1 MKKIIGLLLTGAVAL
16 LSVLGVAADHHA
28 RPNTAALEI
37 YGCSYAEGRDS
48 DDLLKVAEQWDAW
61 ADSNFSVAYRGYIM
75 SPAAANKADF
85 GFDTI
90 WLGITKDHH
99 SMGVI
104 NDEWM
109 GSGGKLATKFDAV
122 APCDWHAYATSVDV
136 RPMADAG
143 GAGFL
148 TVWSCEFNDG
158 KGFADLAVADKK
170 WNAHLDEVDM
180 PGGIYRWLPG
190 AGWPRASTADF
201 VDVYLTTSLADRGKA
216 VDMMNA
222 GTGQVLNATYGDI
235 VQCDIPQVW
244 AAQPVGGKS
253 AE

>member
-1 MKKIIGLLLTGAVAL
+1 MLIGTVAL
-16 LSVLGVAADHHA
+16 VSALGVAADHHA

-48 DDLLKVAEQWDAW
+48 EDLLKVVKHSDAW
-61 ADSNFSVAYRGYIM
+61 ADSNFGAAYRSYM
-75 SPAAANKADF
+75 MTPSAANKADF

-99 SMGVI
+99 SIGVI

-109 GSGGKLATKFDAV
+109 GSGAKLAKKFDAV
-122 APCDWHAYATSVDV
+122 APCDWHGYATSVDV

-148 TVWSCEFNDG
+148 TVWSCELNDG
-158 KGFADLAVADKK
+158 KGFFDLTVADKK
-170 WNAHLDEVDM
+170 WNAHLDEVGM

-190 AGWPRASTADF
+190 AGWPRASTAYF
-201 VDVYLTTSLADRGKA
+201 VNVYLTSSLADCGKA

-235 VQCDIPQVW
+235 AQCDTP
-244 AAQPVGGKS
+244 
-253 AE
+253 